1 MRKPEPRIRSEMR
14 CKNIRVIPIPVPRP
28 WFHGTVRSRRRSG
41 PCVRSREHA
50 RSRRPRRP
58 ERGSRIG
65 CVVGRCSGMVTSFY
79 HEAGW
84 RAPSHHAHGCAVRC
98 ARVQEHRGDECSSLS
113 RAEVARELSGRCAL
127 GPLPGASA
135 SRPTL
140 AASAWRRLWVPR
152 RLDDLDLQSPRPA
165 VVHPESG
172 HRAPRPGRRAATARA
187 WQMVSWRLTFGSP
200 AAPERRGLGRAKSG
214 GARREDVVTAR
225 WSQHSTLIAA
235 GGSARLDGWLRP
247 RRCIAGC
254 RSAWA
259 LHPRALPKVEKWE
272 NCSNGLLQPPTTSV
286 DIRECV
292 GMLANTPRAR
302 HRILDDPRSPRF
314 G

>member
-1 MRKPEPRIRSEMR
+1 LW
-14 CKNIRVIPIPVPRP
+14 RP
-28 WFHGTVRSRRRSG
+28 HSLRPNPGHCCHCPGPLRPDPLCDRRR
-41 PCVRSREHA
+41 VRGTAA
-50 RSRRPRRP
+50 RSGAARRLRR
-58 ERGSRIG
+58 
-65 CVVGRCSGMVTSFY
+65 TQQ

-152 RLDDLDLQSPRPA
+152 RLNDLDLQSPRPA

-200 AAPERRGLGRAKSG
+200 AAPERTERV
-214 GARREDVVTAR
+214 GAREVGR
-225 WSQHSTLIAA
+225 
-235 GGSARLDGWLRP
+235 G
-247 RRCIAGC
+247 
-254 RSAWA
+254 
-259 LHPRALPKVEKWE
+259 
-272 NCSNGLLQPPTTSV
+272 TS
-286 DIRECV
+286 
-292 GMLANTPRAR
+292 
-302 HRILDDPRSPRF
+302 
-314 G
+314 